1 MSSHFKVMQLRTFS
15 EEVTRVALEV
25 GTEGRLGG
33 SAKVKDVQGTW
44 KLLTDNVGLPIS
56 SVSDVP

>member
-1 MSSHFKVMQLRTFS
+1 MQLRTFS

-56 SVSDVP
+56 PVSDVS